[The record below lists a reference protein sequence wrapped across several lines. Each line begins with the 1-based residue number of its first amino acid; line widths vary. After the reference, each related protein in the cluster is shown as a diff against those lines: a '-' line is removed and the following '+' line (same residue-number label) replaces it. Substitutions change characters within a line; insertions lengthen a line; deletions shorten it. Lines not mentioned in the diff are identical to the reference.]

1 LLHPWFSRL
10 AAVGRDTRRILAI
23 AWRMDAQLTFLY
35 YLTAFVA
42 GVVPL
47 ASGATLALLIDRVVV
62 IAPAHIA
69 VPIVV
74 VLVVAAHFAIVAIN
88 AAVRF
93 GLHEQYYDHVFR
105 YRLQDAF
112 TYRFCAKLTELDVP
126 HLEDPGVQTLIAKVR
141 ETHAWRVPDFFRMLA
156 YAFIALVG
164 VAASAVALV
173 RFGAWI
179 VPAVLAA
186 TVPRIVLRLR
196 FGEMQWSMSGS
207 GAPESRK
214 LWYFGE
220 LLSQVSAL
228 RELKVFRTA
237 PALLSRYRA
246 IQTRIFAFGE
256 RPLDR
261 YRWVSVIT
269 PLIEGAVIFAIA
281 WSVLPSV
288 TAGALSIGSFAFFV
302 AMLQQL
308 ATSSAEAG
316 GCCSMV
322 YQNLRY
328 VRHWNELM
336 ARPRVIPLAEHPR
349 RFARIAPPRIEFRDV
364 SFDYPSGRPA
374 LRGVSFVIEPGES
387 VALVGANGAGKS
399 TLIKLLCRFYDVTR
413 GQILIN
419 GVDLREDPA
428 HWYAHLGT
436 LFQDFVQY
444 KLTVRDSVLFGD
456 PDRVDEAA
464 MVEAVRKAGAADLV
478 RALRAGYD
486 QILGTEF
493 ADGEQLSGGQWQKL
507 AIARAFYQSAPVLIM
522 DEPTSAID
530 AEAEYKIFNNLEA
543 EYRDKTLILV
553 SHRFSTVRNAD
564 RILVIDDGQI
574 VEHGSHDQLLAAG
587 GRLRRDVHRPGRRL
601 PLSETRACPRR
612 VLGSS
617 AAPFERAAVAAGS
630 NRGRIC
636 QYIYSILGGYHA
648 VKHFMK

>member
-1 LLHPWFSRL
+1 
-10 AAVGRDTRRILAI
+10 VGRDTRRILAI
-23 AWRMDAQLTFLY
+23 AWRMDARLTFLY
-35 YLTAFVA
+35 YVTAFVA
-42 GVVPL
+42 AVVPL
-47 ASGATLALLIDRVVV
+47 ASGLTLALLIDRVVV
-62 IAPAHIA
+62 TAPAQVTVPVVA
-69 VPIVV
+69 VIVV
-74 VLVVAAHFAIVAIN
+74 ATHFAIVAVN

-93 GLHEQYYDHVFR
+93 GLHEQYYDYVFR
-105 YRLQDAF
+105 YCLQDTF
-112 TYRFCAKLTELDVP
+112 TYRFCEKLTQLDVP
-126 HLEDPGVQTLIAKVR
+126 HLEDPGVQTLITKVR

-156 YAFIALVG
+156 YAFIAIVG
-164 VAASAVALV
+164 ALAAAVALIPY
-173 RFGAWI
+173 GGWI
-179 VPAVLAA
+179 VLIVVAA
-186 TVPRIVLRLR
+186 TVPRITLRLR
-196 FGEMQWSMSGS
+196 FGEMQWSMYGS

-214 LWYFGE
+214 LWYFGD
-220 LLSQVSAL
+220 LLSQISAL

-237 PALLSRYRA
+237 PSLLARYRE
-246 IQTRIFAFGE
+246 IQARIFALGK

-269 PLIEGAVIFAIA
+269 PLLEGAVVFAIA
-281 WSVLPSV
+281 WSVLPAV
-288 TAGALSIGSFAFFV
+288 TAGALSVGSFAFFV
-302 AMLQQL
+302 TMLQQL

-322 YQNLRY
+322 YQNLLY

-336 ARPRVIPLAEHPR
+336 ALPRLIPLAERPH

-364 SFDYPSGRPA
+364 SFDYPSGRAA

-413 GQILIN
+413 GQIVIN
-419 GVDLREDPA
+419 GVDLRELDPA

-444 KLTVRDSVLFGD
+444 KLTVRDNVLFGD
-456 PDRVDEAA
+456 PGRVDEAA
-464 MVEAVRKAGAADLV
+464 MTEAVRKAGAADLV
-478 RALRAGYD
+478 RALPGGYD

-530 AEAEYKIFNNLEA
+530 AEAEYEIFNNLES

-564 RILVIDDGQI
+564 RILVIEDGRI

-587 GRLRRDVHRPGRRL
+587 GRY
-601 PLSETRACPRR
+601 
-612 VLGSS
+612 
-617 AAPFERAAVAAGS
+617 AAMFTAQAAGY
-630 NRGRIC
+630 R
-636 QYIYSILGGYHA
+636 
-648 VKHFMK
+648 